1 MTHHPSAEARSDRL
15 RLTVY
20 LSVTFGFTWL
30 CWLPLL
36 ANRQWAAGL
45 PVLPGQFYLGSF
57 GPLTGAASAELLTG
71 GIRGAKDW
79 LKRLFSPAFP
89 RRWLWIAVLLP
100 LAYGAVSVLVHRMVT
115 GSFPELGRFGLTSDL
130 PAGFNLW
137 QTSLTWMLTFGIGEE
152 SGWRGFLLPKLRKR
166 RSLFGSALIVAAVW
180 MLWHLPA
187 FGFNDNYLEM
197 GFGIIGWAISL
208 TYGSVVLAWITEG
221 SRWSII
227 PVILWHG
234 IFDTLTASDQAAE
247 VMAMVC
253 SMLVIIQGV
262 LLMRSMG
269 RSART
274 RE

>member
-1 MTHHPSAEARSDRL
+1 MN
-15 RLTVY
+15 
-20 LSVTFGFTWL
+20 
-30 CWLPLL
+30 LL
-36 ANRQWAAGL
+36 LINN
-45 PVLPGQFYLGSF
+45 PGVIF
-57 GPLTGAASAELLTG
+57 A
-71 GIRGAKDW
+71 
-79 LKRLFSPAFP
+79 
-89 RRWLWIAVLLP
+89 WLWIAVLLP
-100 LAYGAVSVLVHRMVT
+100 LAYGAISVLVHRIVT
-115 GSFPELGRFGLTSDL
+115 GSFPALDRFGLTSEL

-137 QTSLTWMLTFGIGEE
+137 QTSLAWVLTFGIGEE
-152 SGWRGFLLPKLRKR
+152 SGWRGFLLPELSRG

-187 FGFNDNYLEM
+187 FGFNDNYLHM
-197 GFGIIGWAISL
+197 GFGVIGWAISL
-208 TYGSVVLAWITEG
+208 TYGSVVLAWICEG

-269 RSART
+269 RRPNA
-274 RE
+274 

>member
-1 MTHHPSAEARSDRL
+1 
-15 RLTVY
+15 
-20 LSVTFGFTWL
+20 
-30 CWLPLL
+30 
-36 ANRQWAAGL
+36 
-45 PVLPGQFYLGSF
+45 
-57 GPLTGAASAELLTG
+57 
-71 GIRGAKDW
+71 
-79 LKRLFSPAFP
+79 
-89 RRWLWIAVLLP
+89 
-100 LAYGAVSVLVHRMVT
+100 
-115 GSFPELGRFGLTSDL
+115 
-130 PAGFNLW
+130 
-137 QTSLTWMLTFGIGEE
+137 
-152 SGWRGFLLPKLRKR
+152 
-166 RSLFGSALIVAAVW
+166 